1 VKVEVKVGGRGGSAG
16 VAVAR
21 WRGRAVCVRVHRDPQ
36 PECIYMF
43 GRAGQALNY
52 SLFEM
57 FIFDKG

>member
-16 VAVAR
+16 VAVVR
-21 WRGRAVCVRVHRDPQ
+21 WRGRAVCVRVDRDPQ
-36 PECIYMF
+36 PECMF
-43 GRAGQALNY
+43 GRAGTH